1 MSAAV
6 DHLFSFVWNNPY
18 NMYAPVSG
26 KTSLEQSL
34 VHQVE
39 WLGFTG
45 ATYALGYAMVGA
57 EASYVSAYAM
67 PYALAGGVHG
77 TLFALGA
84 MSAFA
89 MAYHVHTDPVAE
101 RALSRGLAIQNTS
114 NRDIMKTMTL
124 GSVV

>member
-1 MSAAV
+1 MSFQ
-6 DHLFSFVWNNPY
+6 DHLYSMAWNNPY
-18 NMYAPVSG
+18 NLYAPVSG
-26 KTSLEQSL
+26 QTTFEQSA

-39 WLGFTG
+39 WFGFTV
-45 ATYALGYAMVGA
+45 ATYGIGYAMVGV

-67 PYALAGGVHG
+67 PYALAGGMG
-77 TLFALGA
+77 TLFAIGA

-89 MAYHVHTDPVAE
+89 MAFHVHTDPVAE
-101 RALSRGLAIQNTS
+101 QALSRGLSIQNTS